1 MGDAKPEMCAAAM
14 AKRVWRVGTLLLS
27 LVLGWAVAGSAG
39 AESAP
44 AATVASDSAELRIL
58 NRPVVE
64 FRANVLGA
72 TPQQRVE
79 RNARNIK
86 EILRRGGPGEVV
98 VQANPLGNLVLL
110 DGNMVFLL
118 TSADADALSGETL
131 EQLTQRAT
139 TALQQVVAETRE
151 LHDTEAIL
159 HGLLIAAAE
168 TTLWLLLL
176 WGLTR
181 LRRWVVE
188 RLSALALVGAGKLQL
203 AGGELIRRDR
213 VLALVRG
220 GLRLVFWLI
229 ICVITYGWLSQV
241 FAQFPYTRVWG
252 EQLNGFLL
260 GVLMQLG
267 GSILAAIPNLLIAL
281 LTFFIARGVIGLL
294 SPLFDRVERGEAEV
308 AWLDPETV
316 RPTRKITT
324 ILIWVF
330 ALVMAYPY
338 LPGAQTEA
346 FKGMSVLIGLM
357 VSLGASS
364 MVGQAASG
372 LILMYTRTLRRGEY
386 VRIGEHEGTIVDIGM
401 FATRLRTGRGA
412 EITLPNSTIV
422 GSATQNYSRAVKGN
436 GYVIDTQL
444 TIGYDTPWRQV
455 EAMLKEA
462 ARRTP
467 GILSDPEPR
476 VFQTALSDY
485 YPEYCLACQAVPEG
499 AASRAEVLTRLH
511 ANIQDVFNEYGVQ
524 IMSPNYE
531 ADPES
536 PKLVPPARWYE
547 APAQPPKP

>member
-1 MGDAKPEMCAAAM
+1 MDETWRGARRAW
-14 AKRVWRVGTLLLS
+14 VWWGKGAILAFLLWWS
-27 LVLGWAVAGSAG
+27 LTGYAQAP
-39 AESAP
+39 SAP
-44 AATVASDSAELRIL
+44 AVTAPEQASAELRVM
-58 NRPVVE
+58 NRTVVE
-64 FRANVLGA
+64 FRTSVLGA
-72 TPQQRVE
+72 TPQQRAE

-86 EILRRGGPGEVV
+86 EILRRHGPGEIS
-98 VQANPLGNLVLL
+98 VQANPLGNLVLI
-110 DGNMVFLL
+110 DQQMVFLL
-118 TSADADALSGETL
+118 TPADADTLSGETL
-131 EQLTQRAT
+131 EQLTQRT
-139 TALQQVVAETRE
+139 TQRLSQVVAEARE
-151 LHDTEAIL
+151 LNDTEVL
-159 HGLLIAAAE
+159 LEGGLRAAVVTAVC
-168 TTLWLLLL
+168 LGML
-176 WGLTR
+176 WGLAR
-181 LRRWVVE
+181 LRRWLAAK
-188 RLSALALVGAGKLQL
+188 LSAIALVGAGKLKL

-213 VLALVRG
+213 VLSAVRW
-220 GLRLVFWLI
+220 GLNLIFWLLVCI
-229 ICVITYGWLSQV
+229 LTYSWLSHV

-260 GVLMQLG
+260 GVLLQLG
-267 GSILAAIPNLLIAL
+267 GGILSAIPNLVIAA
-281 LTFFIARGVIGLL
+281 LTFFIAHGVIGLL
-294 SPLFDRVERGEAEV
+294 RPLFERVEKGEAEV
-308 AWLDPETV
+308 GWLDPETV
-316 RPTRKITT
+316 RPTRKIAT

-357 VSLGASS
+357 ISLGASS

-386 VRIGEHEGTIVDIGM
+386 VRIGEHEGTIVEIGM

-412 EITLPNSTIV
+412 EITLPNSMIV
-422 GSATQNYSRAVKGN
+422 GSATQNYSRAVKGQ
-436 GYVIDTQL
+436 GYVLDTKL

-455 EAMLKEA
+455 EALLKEA

-467 GILSDPEPR
+467 GILQDPEPR
-476 VFQTALSDY
+476 VFQTALSDF

-511 ANIQDVFNEYGVQ
+511 ANIQDVFNEHGVQ

-547 APAQPPKP
+547 APAQPPGP